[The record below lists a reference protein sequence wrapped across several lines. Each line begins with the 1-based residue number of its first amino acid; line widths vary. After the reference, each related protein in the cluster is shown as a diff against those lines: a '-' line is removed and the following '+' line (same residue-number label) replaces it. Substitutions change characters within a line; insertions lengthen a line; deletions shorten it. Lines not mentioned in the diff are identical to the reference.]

1 MNSVLFVCTAN
12 ICRSPMAEGLM
23 KIITREKKES
33 WDIQSAG
40 VWAYANQ
47 PAALN
52 TLKILDEFGI
62 DLRGHL
68 SKSVSED
75 MMENYNLILV
85 MEKNH
90 KETLATAFP
99 DRSSKVFM
107 LSEMEGSIKD
117 IHDPIGGTMGDF
129 RSMAEQI
136 NQTLKNQIERIY
148 QLSSS

>member
-23 KIITREKKES
+23 KIIVREREEP
-33 WDIQSAG
+33 WLIQSAG

-47 PAALN
+47 PAAIN
-52 TLKILDEFGI
+52 TIKILDEFGI
-62 DLRGHL
+62 DLSRHL

-75 MMENYNLILV
+75 FIEIYNLILV

-99 DRSSKVFM
+99 DRSSKIFM

-117 IHDPIGGTMGDF
+117 IHDPIGGTIADF

-136 NQTLKNQIERIY
+136 NKILKNHIERIHK
-148 QLSSS
+148 LSSN

>member
-1 MNSVLFVCTAN
+1 MNSLLFVCTAN

-23 KIITREKKES
+23 KIIAREREES

-40 VWAYANQ
+40 VWAYSNQ

-62 DLRGHL
+62 DLSGHL

-75 MMENYNLILV
+75 LMDNFNLILV

-90 KETLATAFP
+90 KDTLVTAFP
-99 DRSSKVFM
+99 DRSSKIFM

-117 IHDPIGGTMGDF
+117 IHDPIGGAIGDF
-129 RSMAEQI
+129 RSMAQQI
-136 NQTLKNQIERIY
+136 NEILKNQFEKIY
-148 QLSSS
+148 QLSIG